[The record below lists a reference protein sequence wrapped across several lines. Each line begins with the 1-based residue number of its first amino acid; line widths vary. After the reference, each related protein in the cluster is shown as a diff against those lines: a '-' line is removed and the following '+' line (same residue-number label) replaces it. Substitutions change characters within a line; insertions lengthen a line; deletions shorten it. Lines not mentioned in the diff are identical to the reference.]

1 MQILLNIG
9 NTHTQIAKTTANGQP
24 ELLAQVDSPA
34 VIAAQGAVAVL
45 DALPAGWRGLAVSV
59 VPALTGLLHNRYG
72 DALRVLAPADF
83 PQLDFQRVDTSTL
96 GMDRIANAAAA
107 HALAGRAVVVVDCGT
122 AITLEAVDAAGRFMG
137 GAILPGRM
145 LARRS
150 LAAYTAQLPMLPL
163 QQQRP
168 AALGRCTRE
177 AMEAGMDLGAIGAV
191 QYLLGQ
197 CRLEMGAADVL
208 CWAVGGD
215 AAFFCDNVP
224 GLIPGPQYLTLR
236 GAACGRIGNA

>member
-9 NTHTQIAKTTANGQP
+9 NTHSQIAKMTANGVP
-24 ELLAQVDSPA
+24 ELLAQLDSPA
-34 VIAAQGAVAVL
+34 LLAAQGAVELL
-45 DALPAGWRGLAVSV
+45 DALPAGWQGLAVSV

-72 DALRVLAPADF
+72 DALRFLGPADF

-122 AITLEAVDAAGRFMG
+122 AITLEAVDADGRFMG
-137 GAILPGRM
+137 GAILPGRLLM
-145 LARRS
+145 RRS
-150 LAAYTAQLPMLPL
+150 LAAYTAQLPLLSL

-177 AMEAGMDLGAIGAV
+177 AMTAGMDLGAVGAV
-191 QYLLGQ
+191 TYLLEQ
-197 CRLEMGAADVL
+197 CRLEMGAADIL

-224 GLIPGPQYLTLR
+224 ELIPGPEYLTLR
-236 GAACGRIGNA
+236 GVACSRHGAG